1 MGEQHAAQFKA
12 QVVRAALREEKT
24 LAQLASAYEVHPTQI
39 STWKTTALQEL
50 PQIFERRD
58 RTATQIAAYEE
69 QIEQLYAE
77 IGRLTTQVAWLGK
90 KGQRIPARSGWLWS
104 STAIL
109 SCR

>member
-1 MGEQHAAQFKA
+1 MGKQHSAQFKA

-77 IGRLTTQVAWLGK
+77 IGRLTTHVAWLEK
-90 KGQRIPARSGWLWS
+90 KVGSVSPWLWS

-109 SCR
+109 SCP